1 MSAKDALDALL
12 QQQEALPR
20 GPRREGT
27 FAVWLLARVALD
39 VGRASADA
47 DRAER
52 RRLALLERRLA
63 PLAVP
68 RPLARGLT
76 TALTHLGEGTPR
88 SARVALSQL
97 VAPVHESL
105 GPGAGEAV
113 AMMAR
118 ELHDLQQGGSA

>member
-1 MSAKDALDALL
+1 MTHEALDVLL
-12 QQQEALPR
+12 AQQEELPR

-39 VGRASADA
+39 IGRGGVEA

-52 RRLALLERRLA
+52 RRIALLERRLA

-88 SARVALSQL
+88 AARVALSQL
-97 VAPVHESL
+97 VAPTHEAL
-105 GPGAGEAV
+105 GPGAGEAL
-113 AMMAR
+113 ARMAR
-118 ELHDLQQGGSA
+118 ELHDLQQGGSP